1 MPVDIGPRIGIDG
14 EKEFRK
20 ELQNINQQLR
30 TLGSEMKA
38 VTSAFDENTDSQEA
52 LAAQAQVLNRQIDT
66 QKQKLSQLEKG
77 LQMSSEK
84 YGENDSRTQK
94 WAQAVQDATATLNRM
109 QSQLSKVHSE
119 MSGAGNTY
127 DNLTRKISNQE
138 SELESLR
145 KAHTNAVLAY
155 GKASQEAQD
164 LARQIGT
171 LSAELKESKTAMSQ
185 AEQATSGL
193 KTALD
198 EAENSTGGI
207 LNSMSG
213 LMGDMG
219 LGGLSSV
226 LGKGF
231 AVGAVVTGVTQLT
244 GAITGLVDET
254 AEYRKIMG
262 TLETSSQAAGYTAEQ
277 TAAEYQ
283 LLYSVIGD
291 NQTAAT
297 ATANLQAIGLSQKD
311 LITITNQAIGAWAT
325 YGDSIPIDS
334 LAESINETI
343 RAGTVTGTFADVL
356 NWGSQEGET
365 FGVTMR
371 ASTEANKEWNDA
383 VAACETAEDYFNL
396 ALQGCSS
403 EAERADLVMQAMAK
417 QGLRESADAW
427 KENNKDIIDTNTSQ
441 AEFEEAQ
448 ARLAEKLTP
457 VKDAL
462 TDLGTAGFNLLADAV
477 DTVSGAIDD
486 LIGWWDDL
494 IGKIQRGWND
504 FWGIEEGSRDM
515 SSRGT
520 GFVDGSHAQGLNYVP
535 FDGYIAELHRGEM
548 VIPRSQA
555 DVMRS
560 MGISTEMADTM
571 TRSVPVGP
579 SYRSSAPSS
588 GSGTSTDSRPIELSF
603 NLSTELD
610 GQTLARRQYKYV
622 ARENNLRGGSLVE
635 VGIG

>member
-14 EKEFRK
+14 EKEFRQ

-30 TLGSEMKA
+30 TLSSEMKA
-38 VTSAFDENTDSQEA
+38 VTSSFEA
-52 LAAQAQVLNRQIDT
+52 GDRSEEAMAAQTDVLNRQIDA
-66 QKQKLSQLEKG
+66 QKQKLQQLQKG
-77 LQMSSEK
+77 LDAAADK
-84 YGENDSRTQK
+84 YGEADTKTLR
-94 WAQAVQDATATLNRM
+94 WAQAVNDARADLNRLE
-109 QSQLSKVHSE
+109 SQLKSTTSE
-119 MSGAGNTY
+119 VDDLEDSM
-127 DNLTRKISNQE
+127 DNLDSG
-138 SELESLR
+138 SLSFD
-145 KAHTNAVLAY
+145 
-155 GKASQEAQD
+155 GIMDS
-164 LARQIGT
+164 IG
-171 LSAELKESKTAMSQ
+171 
-185 AEQATSGL
+185 
-193 KTALD
+193 
-198 EAENSTGGI
+198 
-207 LNSMSG
+207 G

-219 LGGLSSV
+219 LGGLSGLLS
-226 LGKGF
+226 KGF
-231 AVGAVVTGVTQLT
+231 AVGTVVSGITQIT
-244 GAITGLVDET
+244 GAITGLVDQT

-262 TLETSSQAAGYTAEQ
+262 TLETSSAAAGYTAEQ

-283 LLYSVIGD
+283 LLYSVLGD

-297 ATANLQAIGLSQKD
+297 ATANLQAIGLSQED

-371 ASTEANKEWNDA
+371 ESTEANKEWNDA

-396 ALQGCSS
+396 ALQDCQT
-403 EAERADLVMQAMAK
+403 EAERADLIMQAMAN
-417 QGLRESADAW
+417 QGLSESADAW
-427 KENNKDIIDTNTSQ
+427 KENNQDIINTNESQ

-457 VKDAL
+457 IKDGL
-462 TDLGTAGFNLLADAV
+462 TDLGAAGFNFLADCV
-477 DTVSGAIDD
+477 DTVTQGIED

-504 FWGIEEGSRDM
+504 FWGIEDGSREM

-535 FDGYIAELHRGEM
+535 FDGYIAELHQGEM
-548 VIPRSQA
+548 ILPEREAAMLRSA
-555 DVMRS
+555 YAHA
-560 MGISTEMADTM
+560 STSG
-571 TRSVPVGP
+571 RL
-579 SYRSSAPSS
+579 YRSSTPAAG
-588 GSGTSTDSRPIELSF
+588 GSETNVYGRPIELSF

-635 VGIG
+635 VGVG

>member
-1 MPVDIGPRIGIDG
+1 MPVDIGPRICIDG

-77 LQMSSEK
+77 LQMSAEK

-119 MSGAGNTY
+119 MSGAGNVY

-138 SELESLR
+138 SELEGLR
-145 KAHTNAVLAY
+145 KAHTNAVLTY
-155 GKASQEAQD
+155 GKTSREAGD
-164 LARQIGT
+164 LAAQIKN
-171 LSAELKESKTAMSQ
+171 LSLELGRNKTAMQQ
-185 AEQATSGL
+185 AEQATDGLSTSFSGAGNSAGGLSGL
-193 KTALD
+193 L
-198 EAENSTGGI
+198 G
-207 LNSMSG
+207 SG
-213 LMGDMG
+213 G
-219 LGGLSSV
+219 LGGVLS
-226 LGKGF
+226 KGL
-231 AVGAVVTGVTQLT
+231 AVGAVVGGIQQIT
-244 GAITGLVDET
+244 GALTALVDET
-254 AEYRKIMG
+254 AEYRRIMG
-262 TLETSSQAAGYTAEQ
+262 TLEVSSQAAGYTAEQ
-277 TAAEYQ
+277 TAETYTR
-283 LLYSVIGD
+283 LYSVLGD

-297 ATANLQAIGLSQKD
+297 ATANLQAIKLSQED
-311 LITITNQAIGAWAT
+311 LMEVTDAAIGAWAT

-343 RAGTVTGTFADVL
+343 RAGEVTGTFADVL

-371 ASTEANKEWNDA
+371 DSTAANKEWNDS
-383 VAACETAEDYFNL
+383 VASATTAEDYFNL
-396 ALQGCSS
+396 ALQNCQTES
-403 EAERADLVMQAMAK
+403 ERADLVLQAMAN
-417 QGLRESADAW
+417 QGLNQAAQAW
-427 KENNKDIIDTNTSQ
+427 LETNDDIVKTNESQ

-457 VKDAL
+457 VKDTL
-462 TDLGTAGFNLLADAV
+462 TNLGTAGFNFLADAV
-477 DTVSGAIDD
+477 DGVTNAIKD
-486 LIGWWDDL
+486 LGSWWDSVQPKL
-494 IGKIQRGWND
+494 RKGWD
-504 FWGIEEGSRDM
+504 AFWGIE
-515 SSRGT
+515 SSANSSVRSGRAILN
-520 GFVDGSHAQGLNYVP
+520 GSHADGLDYVP

-579 SYRSSAPSS
+579 SYRSSVPASV
-588 GSGTSTDSRPIELSF
+588 GGTSTDARPIELSF
-603 NLSTELD
+603 SLSTELD

-635 VGIG
+635 VGVG

>member
-38 VTSAFDENTDSQEA
+38 VTSSFEAGDRSEEA
-52 LAAQAQVLNRQIDT
+52 LAAQTDVLNRQIDA
-66 QKQKLSQLEKG
+66 QKQKLQQLQKG
-77 LQMSSEK
+77 LDAATDK
-84 YGENDSRTQK
+84 YGEADTKTLR
-94 WAQAVQDATATLNRM
+94 WAQAVNDARTDLNRLE
-109 QSQLSKVHSE
+109 SQLKSTTSE
-119 MSGAGNTY
+119 VDDLGDSM
-127 DNLTRKISNQE
+127 DNLDSG
-138 SELESLR
+138 SLSFD
-145 KAHTNAVLAY
+145 
-155 GKASQEAQD
+155 GIMDS
-164 LARQIGT
+164 IG
-171 LSAELKESKTAMSQ
+171 
-185 AEQATSGL
+185 GL
-193 KTALD
+193 L
-198 EAENSTGGI
+198 
-207 LNSMSG
+207 
-213 LMGDMG
+213 GDMG
-219 LGGLSSV
+219 LGGLSSF
-226 LGKGF
+226 LAKGF
-231 AVGAVVTGVTQLT
+231 AVGTVISGVTQLT

-254 AEYRKIMG
+254 EEYRKIMG

-283 LLYSVIGD
+283 LLYSVLGD

-297 ATANLQAIGLSQKD
+297 ATANLQAIGLSQED

-371 ASTEANKEWNDA
+371 ESTEANKEWNDA

-396 ALQGCSS
+396 ALQDCKT

-417 QGLRESADAW
+417 QGLQESADAW
-427 KENNKDIIDTNTSQ
+427 KENNQDIIDTNTSQ

-462 TDLGTAGFNLLADAV
+462 TDLGTAGFNLLADSV

-504 FWGIEEGSRDM
+504 FWGIEQGSRDM

-520 GFVDGSHAQGLNYVP
+520 GFVDGSHAQGLDYVP

-579 SYRSSAPSS
+579 SYRSSVPSS

-603 NLSTELD
+603 SLSTELD

-635 VGIG
+635 VGVG

>member
-38 VTSAFDENTDSQEA
+38 VTSSFEAGDRSEEA
-52 LAAQAQVLNRQIDT
+52 LAAQTDVLNRQIDA
-66 QKQKLSQLEKG
+66 QKQKLQQLQKG
-77 LQMSSEK
+77 LDAATDK
-84 YGENDSRTQK
+84 YGEADTKTLR
-94 WAQAVQDATATLNRM
+94 WAQAVNDARTDLNRLE
-109 QSQLSKVHSE
+109 SQLKSTTSE
-119 MSGAGNTY
+119 VDDLGDSM
-127 DNLTRKISNQE
+127 DNLDSG
-138 SELESLR
+138 SLSFD
-145 KAHTNAVLAY
+145 
-155 GKASQEAQD
+155 GIMDS
-164 LARQIGT
+164 IG
-171 LSAELKESKTAMSQ
+171 
-185 AEQATSGL
+185 GL
-193 KTALD
+193 L
-198 EAENSTGGI
+198 
-207 LNSMSG
+207 
-213 LMGDMG
+213 GDMG
-219 LGGLSSV
+219 LGGLSSF
-226 LGKGF
+226 LTKGF
-231 AVGAVVTGVTQLT
+231 AVGAVISGVTQLT

-254 AEYRKIMG
+254 EEYRKIMG

-283 LLYSVIGD
+283 LLYSVLGD

-297 ATANLQAIGLSQKD
+297 ATANLQAIGLSQED

-371 ASTEANKEWNDA
+371 KSTEANKEWNDA

-396 ALQGCSS
+396 ALQDCQT

-417 QGLRESADAW
+417 QGLQESADAW
-427 KENNKDIIDTNTSQ
+427 KENNQDIIDTNTSQ

-457 VKDAL
+457 VKDAI
-462 TDLGTAGFNLLADAV
+462 TDLGTAGFNFLADSV
-477 DTVSGAIDD
+477 DTVSVAIDD

-504 FWGIEEGSRDM
+504 FWGIEQGSRGM

-520 GFVDGSHAQGLNYVP
+520 GFVDGSHAKGLDYVP

-579 SYRSSAPSS
+579 SYRSSVPSS

-603 NLSTELD
+603 NFSTDLD

-635 VGIG
+635 VGVG